1 MGDDNAEMIRV
12 RIDQVIALVAFDLV
26 MDIRLLLQ
34 LFQLVH
40 FVVAKQVDMDRFQR
54 EDFVAAV
61 QLGDYQN
68 IVHHGGD
75 VMAVRIDDFAEFLFF
90 LRLTPSPVMSSAKPL
105 IALSGVRT
113 SWHIFLIKAFFIRSL
128 SCAFSLAYDYQP
140 VRLLQLLVQ
149 RFDLS

>member
-12 RIDQVIALVAFDLV
+12 RTDQVIALVAFDLV

-40 FVVAKQVDMDRFQR
+40 FVVAKQVDMDRFQL
-54 EDFVAAV
+54 EDLVAAI

-90 LRLTPSPVMSSAKPL
+90 LRAYAVA
-105 IALSGVRT
+105 GDE
-113 SWHIFLIKAFFIRSL
+113 FGKAVDRI
-128 SCAFSLAYDYQP
+128 
-140 VRLLQLLVQ
+140 
-149 RFDLS
+149 

>member
-61 QLGDYQN
+61 QLGDYQTSF
-68 IVHHGGD
+68 IME
-75 VMAVRIDDFAEFLFF
+75 VMLWQFV
-90 LRLTPSPVMSSAKPL
+90 
-105 IALSGVRT
+105 
-113 SWHIFLIKAFFIRSL
+113 
-128 SCAFSLAYDYQP
+128 
-140 VRLLQLLVQ
+140 
-149 RFDLS
+149 